1 MNKYILELKMSSFD
15 ENEHPHRRFNPLADE
30 WVLVSPH
37 RMKRP
42 WSGQVDPPEID
53 NVPEYDPTNPLC
65 PGNKRSNGA
74 INPKYETTYVF
85 ENDFPALLKETP
97 KPEVSESEYNS

>member
-1 MNKYILELKMSSFD
+1 MNKYILEIKKMSSFD

-65 PGNKRSNGA
+65 PGNTRSNGTT
-74 INPKYETTYVF
+74 NPKYETTYVF

-97 KPEVSESEYNS
+97 KPEVSIE